1 MTAAMSPA
9 CRKVPMPSSMEN
21 LMSDR
26 SENSSQIYDEIAK
39 RVQLASLPLRPD
51 DSVKTRIVRAS
62 IRLSLPFQ
70 RAKAIWYRA
79 ARRIEA
85 HEADLIRAR
94 TAHLGEIAQRMA
106 EIDRLLDRVDSHGPQ
121 LSFDFAGPDADARR
135 KRSA

>member
-26 SENSSQIYDEIAK
+26 SENSSQIYDEMAK

-106 EIDRLLDRVDSHGPQ
+106 EIDRLMDRLDTHGAQ
-121 LSFDFAGPDADARR
+121 LELDLGGPASAEPRE
-135 KRSA
+135 RSA

>member
-1 MTAAMSPA
+1 
-9 CRKVPMPSSMEN
+9 
-21 LMSDR
+21 MSDR
-26 SENSSQIYDEIAK
+26 SENSSQIYDEMAK

>member
-1 MTAAMSPA
+1 
-9 CRKVPMPSSMEN
+9 
-21 LMSDR
+21 MSDR

-106 EIDRLLDRVDSHGPQ
+106 EIDRLMDRLDTHGAQ
-121 LSFDFAGPDADARR
+121 LELDLGGPASAEPRE
-135 KRSA
+135 RSA